1 MALSAAQHACRD
13 RILTQAHPARIGN
26 TVDAVVLK
34 HGRLFMLADD
44 RGDVPWRRPHG
55 YGLFDGDTRVLDGF
69 VLEIDGQPPTV
80 LSATDTR
87 GFEARHDL
95 TNPELPQAGGG
106 VLPCNTIAIR
116 RERLIRG
123 DVVHELL
130 SVRNYGPGAARLTL
144 SLRFRSRFEDIF
156 IIKRFVRGPRGH
168 VRRPRP
174 RRDRVELAYDARDGA
189 RCTTVLASR
198 RRPSDS
204 PASAPSSSARWPRAS
219 AARSASASPPASSAS
234 TIASPVTP
242 ARRPRSCGAG
252 SRGSTSAGWRARPRC
267 ARRMRSSTAL
277 PCARSWT
284 SACCARACTGTT
296 SFARACRGSRRSS
309 AATRPRSPSRRCRTG
324 PRWPARRCACSRAT
338 RRRPSTSTAT
348 PSPARSCTSCAPVSW
363 QGSARFPSRPRT
375 TARWTRRLSFS
386 S

>member
-234 TIASPVTP
+234 AIASPVTRHAARARAALARAARPALAGARGRGALVECALRPRYP
-242 ARRPRSCGAG
+242 ARAPGPPPAAREPARAPLLLRGRAVVLDALRPR
-252 SRGSTSAGWRARPRC
+252 RGHGRHPDAAVRVRNGRPDAAPARALPGEGHRRVPRRRARQDP
-267 ARRMRSSTAL
+267 
-277 PCARSWT
+277 
-284 SACCARACTGTT
+284 ARA
-296 SFARACRGSRRSS
+296 AHR
-309 AATRPRSPSRRCRTG
+309 
-324 PRWPARRCACSRAT
+324 
-338 RRRPSTSTAT
+338 
-348 PSPARSCTSCAPVSW
+348 
-363 QGSARFPSRPRT
+363 
-375 TARWTRRLSFS
+375 
-386 S
+386 